1 MLYYFILCTH
11 EATLQWVLSWYR
23 WSPWFN
29 WQYTVIEHLVTPPK
43 RTLSSCFSPLLFFS
57 SSWSAMAV
65 RPTLSPKFSDQTR
78 HWMFLLFS
86 EVSEG
91 GFWGKRRNEE
101 NWLVGCCSLG
111 DELLFS
117 HGKKR
122 IIVFPFGASCIPIS
136 QEHLLKKNFG
146 VLTLWFFNLFF

>member
-11 EATLQWVLSWYR
+11 KANLQWVLSYYR

-29 WQYTVIEHLVTPPK
+29 WQYTVTEHLVTPPK
-43 RTLSSCFSPLLFFS
+43 RTLSSCFSPLVFQLVVKCDGCPS
-57 SSWSAMAV
+57 G

-101 NWLVGCCSLG
+101 NWLVALSGGWTFVLSREKEDNCFSLRG
-111 DELLFS
+111 ELHSYFA
-117 HGKKR
+117 GTFIEKK
-122 IIVFPFGASCIPIS
+122 
-136 QEHLLKKNFG
+136 
-146 VLTLWFFNLFF
+146 TLGY

>member
-1 MLYYFILCTH
+1 MLFYFVLRTHNANLQCT
-11 EATLQWVLSWYR
+11 SSYYR

-29 WQYTVIEHLVTPPK
+29 WQCTLIEHLVTPPK
-43 RTLSSCFSPLLFFS
+43 RTLSSCFSPLVFQLVVKCDGCPS
-57 SSWSAMAV
+57 V

-78 HWMFLLFS
+78 YWMFLLFS

-136 QEHLLKKNFG
+136 QEHLLKKK
-146 VLTLWFFNLFF
+146 LWGINALIF